1 MEKEE
6 INQKIAELKMEYL
19 RLQDDM
25 ERLESFGRSVDKQE
39 QKLLEIED
47 ELKYYNSL
55 QDQ

>member
-1 MEKEE
+1 MKKEE

-39 QKLLEIED
+39 QKLLEIEN
-47 ELKYYNSL
+47 ELKYYNAL
-55 QDQ
+55 QE

>member
-6 INQKIAELKMEYL
+6 VDQKIAELKMEYL

-39 QKLLEIED
+39 QKLLEIEND
-47 ELKYYNSL
+47 LKHYYAL
-55 QDQ
+55 QE